1 MKVEFI
7 LRDYPDKPDELFIV
21 EDGKER
27 RASKADAKAHP
38 AEYKALKMKL
48 AQEPERLSFE
58 ARSKLSVEE
67 RIEREVQLRIGKR
80 A

>member
-1 MKVEFI
+1 MTVEFI
-7 LRDYPDKPDELFIV
+7 LRDYPDKPDELFII

-48 AQEPERLSFE
+48 ATEPERLSWDE
-58 ARSKLSVEE
+58 RSKLSVEE
-67 RIEREVQLRIGKR
+67 RIEREVKFRIGKI